1 MLRHLCGNLPVCFSW
16 KTKHIRSAHKFS
28 YPLSYVIHGSPR
40 ERFSFNQSNRSPRLT
55 CFTHTIEASLNNL
68 RKFLRFFLLLKATTV
83 GNEFSVSG
91 AKNPSPV
98 IFVTRDLKILRRSRQ
113 RVREFLNTKQYAR
126 EKNILAEKRD
136 SRRHSSFSLKVVVA
150 DIQQLINEAEYLMR
164 NYGDRGGCH
173 PSKP

>member
-1 MLRHLCGNLPVCFSW
+1 MNLIFTQEDTYHSDPRLSSGNLVHFSFACKHVLRHLCGNLPVCFSW

-91 AKNPSPV
+91 AKNPSLV
-98 IFVTRDLKILRRSRQ
+98 SFVTRDL
-113 RVREFLNTKQYAR
+113 
-126 EKNILAEKRD
+126 
-136 SRRHSSFSLKVVVA
+136 
-150 DIQQLINEAEYLMR
+150 
-164 NYGDRGGCH
+164 
-173 PSKP
+173 